1 MKRNIADLIRVGI
14 LVPALVVT
22 MVGCGT
28 ATAKGADAK
37 AEEETVAA
45 EEAKP
50 AEEAAP
56 AAEDKVYEN
65 KGFKVTVPGELA
77 DKITVQTPDDND
89 DGVIFGAPDVDSG
102 IIKFCEGLKIPT
114 LPFDGKSM
122 EDGSYI
128 DEYDRFYQELR

>member
-56 AAEDKVYEN
+56 AAM
-65 KGFKVTVPGELA
+65 TMMTA
-77 DKITVQTPDDND
+77 
-89 DGVIFGAPDVDSG
+89 
-102 IIKFCEGLKIPT
+102 
-114 LPFDGKSM
+114 
-122 EDGSYI
+122 
-128 DEYDRFYQELR
+128 